1 MLPTALVVQC
11 FVKVDTLRGACE
23 SLLKCDGI
31 QDLHLIFWSDN
42 PIGSRNEAKF
52 GFLQAGVD
60 AYVQCFI
67 ESEGQRF
74 RSVEYR
80 TNPTNLGA
88 YKTCELA
95 LDHAFKQHP
104 FAILVEDDVVFSRDA
119 LLWFDAIRRQRLLD
133 DERYWAIAGES
144 VFFDAR
150 EKPVSPEWVAAMC
163 KLAVDE
169 ELSQFYALHNF
180 IPSTC
185 FATTA
190 EKWQQFGQTRGEPV
204 GDVKVCERCAEE
216 GRYGIFPLVPR
227 IKDVGMLHEHG
238 YSVLIHSREGVT
250 SIKNAYLMSD
260 DLIAIGEDAPNAF
273 HPYKG
278 HEGRL
283 FSIST
288 LLHGAEKVV
297 TR

>member
-23 SLLKCDGI
+23 SLLRCEGI
-31 QDLHLIFWSDN
+31 KDLNLIFWSDS
-42 PIGSRNEAKF
+42 PVSSRDEAKF
-52 GFLQAGVD
+52 GVLQAGVD
-60 AYVQCFI
+60 AYVRGFI
-67 ESEGQRF
+67 KSEGQRF
-74 RSVEYR
+74 RSIEYR

-88 YKTCELA
+88 YKTCEIA
-95 LDHAFKQHP
+95 LDHAFKQCA
-104 FAILVEDDVVFSRDA
+104 FAILVEDDVIFSRDA

-150 EKPVSPEWVAAMC
+150 EKPVSREWVAAMC

-169 ELSQFYALHNF
+169 ELSQYYTAHNF

-190 EKWQQFGQTRGEPV
+190 EKWQQFGQTRGEPI
-204 GDVKVCERCAEE
+204 GDVTVCKRCADE
-216 GRYGIFPLVPR
+216 GRYGIFPVVPR
-227 IKDVGMLHEHG
+227 VKDVGMLHEHG

-250 SIKNAYLMSD
+250 SIKNTYVMSG
-260 DLIAIGEDAPNAF
+260 DLIAIGGDAPNAF
-273 HPYKG
+273 QPYEG
-278 HEGRL
+278 HAGRL
-283 FSIST
+283 FSAST
-288 LLHGAEKVV
+288 LLHPIEGL
-297 TR
+297 